1 MGVSYGG
8 ERMIGNLPFSLFNGQ
23 KERKKREEGKYHKP
37 KKRTEEKMKLA
48 KQGKGEKEREHPK
61 IKTQEILLSF
71 SLVILLHLLSYE
83 AFVSLKNSVI
93 ISIII

>member
-1 MGVSYGG
+1 MVICHFHCLMG
-8 ERMIGNLPFSLFNGQ
+8 
-23 KERKKREEGKYHKP
+23 RKKEKKGKKENITNQ
-37 KKRTEEKMKLA
+37 KKRTETEKMKLA

>member
-37 KKRTEEKMKLA
+37 KKKNRN
-48 KQGKGEKEREHPK
+48 REN
-61 IKTQEILLSF
+61 EIS
-71 SLVILLHLLSYE
+71 
-83 AFVSLKNSVI
+83 
-93 ISIII
+93 